1 MSACL
6 AVMAKQPERGKVKTR
21 IAAVLGD
28 DQAAEVCRCA
38 LDDTLALAASIA
50 DVAHVLSYAPPTGDG
65 QRYFK
70 QAAPDFVLIPQQG
83 ATLGERIGAT
93 LAALLEDHSSVVLIG
108 SDSPDLPAEFIT
120 RAF

>member
-21 IAAVLGD
+21 IAAMLGD

-50 DVAHVLSYAPPTGDG
+50 DVARVLSYAPPTGDS

-70 QAAPDFVLIPQQG
+70 QAAPDFVLIPLRQRAASG
-83 ATLGERIGAT
+83 RGRPRVNPKPTTAKRRARGE
-93 LAALLEDHSSVVLIG
+93 
-108 SDSPDLPAEFIT
+108 
-120 RAF
+120 